1 MEECLV
7 KGISGDEKVR
17 ILQEMKHY
25 FKELYSDAVGFFG
38 KKKKNSDV
46 KEFDFVE
53 HLSQ

>member
-1 MEECLV
+1 MEECFV

-38 KKKKNSDV
+38 EKKIIV
-46 KEFDFVE
+46 I
-53 HLSQ
+53 

>member
-38 KKKKNSDV
+38 KKKNDV